1 MIILKREESYLS
13 WLSFLIIATLF
24 STGLHYFYSKNIYH
38 IAIWIIQIL
47 MLFYFHSKIK
57 QGSRKS
63 FLFYPFSAL
72 LSAGALAVLIFPELN
87 YSIEKYLKIADS
99 YILVKP
105 VSFYI
110 KDIIPMEFSGLLIL
124 SFLCSS
130 IIVFG
135 SLIFYFLKSSLY
147 KTQRFFNGFFSLTGL
162 YFIIMLFFPLTS
174 TKDVQFSHI
183 PDSIKQVI
191 NDKAIHTLSSSFH
204 LFSGLLFCLS
214 LYTLLSLFRDNRKSS
229 IMVIPFLL
237 FLSFSLFYF
246 NFIYL
251 SVFIFNIIITVLIF
265 FLAADGF
272 KKFTYNN

>member
-1 MIILKREESYLS
+1 MIMLKREESYLS

-38 IAIWIIQIL
+38 IGIWIIQIL

-72 LSAGALAVLIFPELN
+72 LSAVALATLTFPELN
-87 YSIEKYLKIADS
+87 YSIEKYIKVADS
-99 YILVKP
+99 YILTRP

-110 KDIIPMEFSGLLIL
+110 KDIIPLEFSWVLIL
-124 SFLCSS
+124 SFFFSLV
-130 IIVFG
+130 IILGV
-135 SLIFYFLKSSLY
+135 LVFYFIKSSLY

-162 YFIIMLFFPLTS
+162 YFMIMLFFPLAK
-174 TKDVQFSHI
+174 TKNIILSL
-183 PDSIKQVI
+183 PNNIKHLI
-191 NDKAIHTLSSSFH
+191 NDNIIHTVFSYFQ
-204 LFSGLLFCLS
+204 LFSGLLFCLF
-214 LYTLLSLFRDNRKSS
+214 LYTLMSLFRDNRKSS
-229 IMVIPFLL
+229 IIVIPFLL

-246 NFIYL
+246 NLMHL
-251 SVFIFNIIITVLIF
+251 SVFIFNIIITTLVF
-265 FLAADGF
+265 FLVADGF

>member
-72 LSAGALAVLIFPELN
+72 LSAGALATLTFPELN
-87 YSIEKYLKIADS
+87 YSIEKYIKVADS
-99 YILVKP
+99 HFLIKP
-105 VSFYI
+105 VFFYI
-110 KDIIPMEFSGLLIL
+110 KDIIPLEFSWILIL
-124 SFLCSS
+124 SFFFSLA
-130 IIVFG
+130 IVLG
-135 SLIFYFLKSSLY
+135 ILVFYFLKSSLY

-162 YFIIMLFFPLTS
+162 YFIIMLFFPLTK
-174 TKDVQFSHI
+174 TKNIVLSL
-183 PDSIKQVI
+183 PDNIKYVI
-191 NDKAIHTLSSSFH
+191 NNNLIHTVFSYFQ

-214 LYTLLSLFRDNRKSS
+214 LYTLMSLFRDNKKSS
-229 IMVIPFLL
+229 LIAMPFLL
-237 FLSFSLFYF
+237 FLSFALFYF
-246 NFIYL
+246 NLMYL
-251 SVFIFNIIITVLIF
+251 SVFIFNIIITTLIF